1 MLFNNLAEILADDST
16 SVVREDSPSDVPDRA
31 ALALKID
38 RAMREKAPAGWEGDE
53 TKERVVQNFLH
64 KLMEKDRDAT
74 LAIFDIVKNQP
85 GY

>member
-1 MLFNNLAEILADDST
+1 VLFNNLAEILADDST